1 MDTIPRNDF
10 ILRHRY
16 DAFCKAVLRNEAKD
30 YLREMGQQRD
40 REKSLDALTQQE
52 LDKLSTVDYYP
63 SDSYVFSSHGYDLLI
78 DNELVA
84 EAFASLPQQEQS
96 ILILH
101 CVLDLADGE
110 IGSLMGMSRSAVQ
123 RHMTSTLKQLRLKLM
138 ALMPE
143 GGNADEGTH
152 IQRQKT
158 SAPFG
163 DGSCP
168 RWGRNGYGTSATVL
182 CRLHKQALHPHLVR
196 QQRHPLC
203 VRGRVYE
210 APFGTQAHPFHH
222 RCFEVT
228 ARPR

>member
-84 EAFASLPQQEQS
+84 EAFASLPHQEQS

-123 RHMTSTLKQLRLKLM
+123 RHRTSTLKQLRLKLM

-143 GGNADEGTH
+143 GG
-152 IQRQKT
+152 K
-158 SAPFG
+158 
-163 DGSCP
+163 
-168 RWGRNGYGTSATVL
+168 
-182 CRLHKQALHPHLVR
+182 
-196 QQRHPLC
+196 
-203 VRGRVYE
+203 RG
-210 APFGTQAHPFHH
+210 
-222 RCFEVT
+222 
-228 ARPR
+228 